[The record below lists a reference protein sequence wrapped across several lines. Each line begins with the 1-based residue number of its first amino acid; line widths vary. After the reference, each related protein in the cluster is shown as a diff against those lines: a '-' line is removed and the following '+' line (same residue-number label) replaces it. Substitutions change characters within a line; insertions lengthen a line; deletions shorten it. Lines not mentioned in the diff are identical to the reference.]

1 MGVSC
6 LSLSSLAHYFVLILV
21 FLYDEV
27 TLCYQHS
34 PIYYH
39 GIRIIVCCECCLE
52 VNLFDA
58 HNPITIHGWIFIDP
72 VYIIGFSYIKGL
84 LRVLGFYL
92 GEFRYCWLMVFFS
105 VHSDSSTNLR
115 HWLYNRSTYILL
127 FCVIGLF
134 SVFIN
139 CHKFGDL

>member
-1 MGVSC
+1 MEQGYRTSMGVS
-6 LSLSSLAHYFVLILV
+6 SLSGLAHYFVLILV
-21 FLYDEV
+21 FLYDDV

-34 PIYYH
+34 PIFYH

-58 HNPITIHGWIFIDP
+58 HNQITIHGWIFIDP

-84 LRVLGFYL
+84 LRALGFYL

-115 HWLYNRSTYILL
+115 HWLYPIHIYPFVLCDWSF
-127 FCVIGLF
+127 FCF
-134 SVFIN
+134 Y
-139 CHKFGDL
+139 